1 MSMSRIFFF
10 KKKRNEHKKS
20 ARVARVKFKIAN
32 LGLFLLTILLII
44 IIIIL
49 DIWMRENDSF
59 FLYTEDS
66 LAGALQN
73 ERDKR

>member
-1 MSMSRIFFF
+1 MSMSRIFL
-10 KKKRNEHKKS
+10 KKKKEMNIKS

-32 LGLFLLTILLII
+32 LGLFLLI

-59 FLYTEDS
+59 FCTQKIRSQARYKMREI
-66 LAGALQN
+66 
-73 ERDKR
+73 RDKT